1 MMNRKASS
9 KMTDLNPIIAML
21 GLNLSGLY
29 TPIKRQKLSDQI
41 KMQDLSTR
49 CLQDMTLSVKT
60 HK

>member
-21 GLNLSGLY
+21 GLNLSGLH

-41 KMQDLSTR
+41 KKQDLSTR
-49 CLQDMTLSVKT
+49 CLQGMTLSVKT